1 MLQVLPNRSL
11 SFAFLFCF
19 YFLCSQIFP
28 PFSPLW
34 FMPPYH
40 ASQFLQT
47 YEMFNLIFR
56 RKSQIISTFRTIL
69 PNIWEEIKKKKT
81 SNPLFEDTVKEGATS
96 VISNG
101 SVNWYNPY
109 GK

>member
-1 MLQVLPNRSL
+1 M
-11 SFAFLFCF
+11 A
-19 YFLCSQIFP
+19 
-28 PFSPLW
+28 
-34 FMPPYH
+34 PYH
-40 ASQFLQT
+40 VSKFLQT

-56 RKSQIISTFRTIL
+56 RKSQIISTLRTIL
-69 PNIWEEIKKKKT
+69 PNIWEEIKKKT
-81 SNPLFEDTVKEGATS
+81 SNTLFEDTVKKGATS